1 MHEEELFAGLKDI
14 FEEWESS
21 LDEQCDHL
29 IPPEE
34 EPFRRGLPLPS
45 SFGSIPETTPEKD
58 PFDSLL
64 ESLAPLDE
72 NDPYDTPEHF
82 HEHVMIPFLHEKMT
96 ELKTKKNLTDEQL
109 SDISFV
115 YQHYPFFKQN
125 ITHLLRIKQ
134 QDAFC
139 TDVTRWI
146 IRGYAYYVIHNELP
160 TPQRVQS
167 QNHELPT
174 FGTPQQWMDLCD
186 SLRELYEGRP
196 EKYVQI
202 MIQLS

>member
-1 MHEEELFAGLKDI
+1 MHEEEELFAGLDDI
-14 FEEWESS
+14 FQEWESS

-34 EPFRRGLPLPS
+34 EPFGRRIQMPPAPAIS
-45 SFGSIPETTPEKD
+45 EEDVFE
-58 PFDSLL
+58 SLL
-64 ESLAPLDE
+64 ASLDPLDE
-72 NDPYDTPEHF
+72 NDPYDTPERF
-82 HEHVMIPFLHEKMT
+82 HEKVMTPFLHEKMT

-109 SDISFV
+109 SDLSFL

-125 ITHLLRIKQ
+125 ITHLLRVKQ

-160 TPQRVQS
+160 TSQRVQS

-186 SLRELYEGRP
+186 SLRELYDGNP
-196 EKYVQI
+196 ENYIQQ
-202 MIQLS
+202 MIALTS